1 MKKNDVNE
9 TNVNDKVNE
18 TNIDDVLDKGSNNS
32 TDKPKKPKLS
42 KVEQLAK
49 LCPPDLYE
57 KLADKTYIG
66 EDNPR
71 LVYPEVYDPDKPIPV
86 TTEGGRPITQPNNY
100 LLFRKLEN
108 NLDLSNLAQPT
119 PKTMEMIDV
128 VRRQIQLVT
137 RCNKAP
143 AYDRRFSTP
152 QELLDFF
159 SQWIILCSDVGIVP
173 NIRLFCVCASINYE
187 TFFRNWYR
195 DGGCSLEMH
204 KVVCAIVNWLNASEE
219 TMAVAGQL
227 DSRIYQFH
235 AQNRA
240 DMYSNRTE
248 ATVHSVVET
257 EITPEEIA
265 ARLPE
270 L

>member
-1 MKKNDVNE
+1 MHVEVANMKKIDNVNE
-9 TNVNDKVNE
+9 TNVNNV
-18 TNIDDVLDKGSNNS
+18 IDKGSNKEK
-32 TDKPKKPKLS
+32 DKPKKPKLS

-66 EDNPR
+66 SENPR

-86 TTEGGRPITQPNNY
+86 TTEGNRPITQPNNY

-128 VRRQIQLVT
+128 IKRQIQLVT
-137 RCNKAP
+137 RCNVAP
-143 AYDRRFSTP
+143 AYSRRFSTP

-159 SQWIILCSDVGIVP
+159 SQWLILCGDVGIIP
-173 NIRLFCVCASINYE
+173 NIRLFCLCASINYI
-187 TFFRNWYR
+187 TFFEDWYR
-195 DGGCSLEMH
+195 KGRCGLEMH
-204 KVVCAIVNWLNASEE
+204 KAICTIVSWFNTTEE
-219 TMAVAGQL
+219 TMAVTGQL
-227 DSRIYQFH
+227 DSKIYQFH
-235 AQNRA
+235 SINRS
-240 DMYSNRTE
+240 DMVATKAE
-248 ATVHSVVET
+248 ATIHAVSEA

>member
-1 MKKNDVNE
+1 MKKNDK
-9 TNVNDKVNE
+9 VND
-18 TNIDDVLDKGSNNS
+18 TNINDNS

-66 EDNPR
+66 DENPR

-128 VRRQIQLVT
+128 IKRQIQLVT
-137 RCNKAP
+137 RCNVAP

-159 SQWIILCSDVGIVP
+159 SQWLILCGDVGIVP
-173 NIRLFCVCASINYE
+173 NIRLFCVCAGINYT
-187 TFFRNWYR
+187 TFFSTWYR
-195 DGGCSLEMH
+195 EAKCGLEMH
-204 KVVCAIVNWLNASEE
+204 KAVCAIVGWL
-219 TMAVAGQL
+219 AVTGQL
-227 DSRIYQFH
+227 DSKIYQFH
-235 AQNRA
+235 SINRA
-240 DMYSNRTE
+240 DMVATKAE
-248 ATVHSVVET
+248 ATIHAVSEA

>member
-1 MKKNDVNE
+1 MKKNDKENK
-9 TNVNDKVNE
+9 TNVNDV
-18 TNIDDVLDKGSNNS
+18 VDKGSNKEKNR
-32 TDKPKKPKLS
+32 PKKTQLS

-66 EDNPR
+66 SENPR

-128 VRRQIQLVT
+128 IKRQIQLVT
-137 RCNKAP
+137 RCNNTP
-143 AYDRRFSTP
+143 AYNRRFLTP

-159 SQWIILCSDVGIVP
+159 SQWLILCGDVGIVP

-204 KVVCAIVNWLNASEE
+204 KAVCAIVNWFNTVEE
-219 TMAVAGQL
+219 TLAVAGQL
-227 DSRIYQFH
+227 DTKIYQFH
-235 AQNRA
+235 SINRA
-240 DMYSNRTE
+240 DMLATKAE

>member
-1 MKKNDVNE
+1 MKKNNAK
-9 TNVNDKVNE
+9 NNAND
-18 TNIDDVLDKGSNNS
+18 TNIDDVAKKGNDKEKG
-32 TDKPKKPKLS
+32 KKKEKLS
-42 KVEQLAK
+42 KLEQLAK

-66 EDNPR
+66 SENPR
-71 LVYPEVYDPDKPIPV
+71 LVYPETYDPDKPIPV
-86 TTEGGRPITQPNNY
+86 TTEGGRPIIQPNNY

-128 VRRQIQLVT
+128 VKRQIQLVT
-137 RCNKAP
+137 RCNVAP
-143 AYDRRFSTP
+143 SYNRRFSTP

-159 SQWIILCSDVGIVP
+159 SQWLILCGDVGIIP
-173 NIRLFCVCASINYE
+173 NIRLFCLCASINYV
-187 TFFRNWYR
+187 TFFEEWYR
-195 DGGCSLEMH
+195 KGRCGLEMH
-204 KVVCAIVNWLNASEE
+204 KAVCTIVSWFNTTEE
-219 TMAVAGQL
+219 TMAVTGQL
-227 DSRIYQFH
+227 DSKIYQFH
-235 AQNRA
+235 SINRS
-240 DMYSNRTE
+240 DMIATKAE
-248 ATVHSVVET
+248 ATIHAVSEA

>member
-1 MKKNDVNE
+1 MKKNDKE
-9 TNVNDKVNE
+9 
-18 TNIDDVLDKGSNNS
+18 NIDVIDKKGNGKKK
-32 TDKPKKPKLS
+32 DKKAKEKEKLS
-42 KVEQLAK
+42 RLEQLAK

-66 EDNPR
+66 DENPK

-86 TTEGGRPITQPNNY
+86 TTEGNRPITQPNNY

-128 VRRQIQLVT
+128 VKRQIQLVT
-137 RCNKAP
+137 RCNRAP
-143 AYDRRFSTP
+143 TYDRRFSTP

-159 SQWIILCSDVGIVP
+159 SQWLILCGDVGIVP
-173 NIRLFCVCASINYE
+173 NIRLFCVCAGINYP
-187 TFFRNWYR
+187 TFFQSWYR
-195 DGGCSLEMH
+195 EAKCGLEMH
-204 KVVCAIVNWLNASEE
+204 KVACAIVNWFNSEDE
-219 TMAVAGQL
+219 TLAVTGQL
-227 DSRIYQFH
+227 DSKIYQFH
-235 AQNRA
+235 SINRA
-240 DMYSNRTE
+240 DMVATKAE
-248 ATVHSVVET
+248 ATIHAVSEA

>member
-1 MKKNDVNE
+1 MKKIDNVNE
-9 TNVNDKVNE
+9 TNVNNV
-18 TNIDDVLDKGSNNS
+18 VDKGSNMEK
-32 TDKPKKPKLS
+32 DKPKKPKLS

-66 EDNPR
+66 DENPK

-86 TTEGGRPITQPNNY
+86 TTEENRPITQPNNY

-128 VRRQIQLVT
+128 VKRQIHLVT

-159 SQWIILCSDVGIVP
+159 SQWIILCGDVGIVP
-173 NIRLFCVCASINYE
+173 NIRLFCVCAGINYT
-187 TFFRNWYR
+187 TFFNAWYR
-195 DGGCSLEMH
+195 EAKCGLEMH
-204 KVVCAIVNWLNASEE
+204 KVVCAIVNWFNSTDE
-219 TMAVAGQL
+219 TMAVTGQL
-227 DSRIYQFH
+227 DSKIYQFH
-235 AQNRA
+235 SINRA
-240 DMYSNRTE
+240 DMVANKAE
-248 ATVHSVVET
+248 ATIHAVSEA